1 MPRPLRNSA
10 AVGALPYT
18 GVPTSNSFVR
28 ASPPT
33 TTGSKPASLTSRIAT
48 LSAAGSSAARGIA
61 TLSPARCASLASCR
75 KPTELNARTSRVPGR
90 NSGEATPVPFSRA
103 ATAISPSR
111 CGYGFAVSRTTL
123 PLIEP
128 ARSRP
133 SCGNALY
140 GTEKSSTSPKAAA
153 SAGVPALAPTRA
165 ASFLSA
171 SRSSEE
177 NITSCPAFA
186 HSSPTVPPMRPEP
199 ITPIFSFGASSAAT
213 AESDRAQAA
222 KIPATNARRLRCVE
236 SFAFIGFSQAWKRI
250 MSGRQDVHRDE
261 RGKLRDEEE
270 LVGLLVRVLD
280 RDLVGD
286 HESRPQSD
294 ARGEGRIHRGGGDRS
309 RSERRAECPRV
320 EGRRGDLP
328 RHDASEKQRGH
339 PRRRAVER

>member
-1 MPRPLRNSA
+1 MPASLTARSPYCWRPSPLRNSA
-10 AVGALPYT
+10 AVSALPYT
-18 GVPTSNSFVR
+18 GVPTSNSFAR

-186 HSSPTVPPMRPEP
+186 HSSPTVPPIRPEP
-199 ITPIFSFGASSAAT
+199 MTPILNFAAPSAAAT
-213 AESDRAQAA
+213 GSDRAHAA
-222 KIPATNARRLRCVE
+222 NSPARNARRLRSVG
-236 SFAFIGFSQAWKRI
+236 SFVLMAVSRRWKRI

-261 RGKLRDEEE
+261 RGELRDEEE
-270 LVGLLVRVLD
+270 LVGLFVRVLD

-286 HESRPQSD
+286 HEGRPQSD
-294 ARGEGRIHRGGGDRS
+294 ARGERGVHRRGGDRS
-309 RSERRAECPRV
+309 RRERGAE
-320 EGRRGDLP
+320 
-328 RHDASEKQRGH
+328 
-339 PRRRAVER
+339 